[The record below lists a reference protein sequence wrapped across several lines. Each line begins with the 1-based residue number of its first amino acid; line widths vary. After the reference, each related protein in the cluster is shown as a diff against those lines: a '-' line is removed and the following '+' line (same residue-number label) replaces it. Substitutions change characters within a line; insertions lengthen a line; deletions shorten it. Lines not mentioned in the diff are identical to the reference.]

1 MDEIKEKLSELVR
14 DPTLEKLELQLK
26 EPNIFYILK
35 FEDAEIR
42 HSNFLAWLLDPKQS
56 HGLADLFL
64 KRFLKDIFS
73 LKRYDWIDEFEIDSL
88 NLEDVEVIREWQA
101 PGQKRREKRRIDILI
116 GTARF
121 VMCIENKITA
131 SESPNQLREYRNIIQ
146 EVFPDHN
153 KAFVYL
159 TLDGD
164 KPLKEDDALIYQVY
178 SYSDISRNLTEIL
191 DLYSQALADK
201 TKDYI
206 NDYLLILKREIM
218 KEDKA
223 NELAKKIY
231 QTHKDAIDFVID
243 NKPDRS
249 LEVSELFK
257 NKIEE
262 SGWIMG
268 SSNKGFVRFLTKE
281 LHDQIPRTGTYLTGR
296 EAFLFQVAY
305 EGKSVRIQTVI
316 APGNENNRQ
325 ILSQA
330 LQELEGVGRPR
341 GKEWLTHFNKTLC
354 RFEATDPKHTDD
366 DIKQKLDEIWP
377 EIEKLV
383 SKVESKLLE
392 VSENFDQAI

>member
-101 PGQKRREKRRIDILI
+101 PGQKRGEKRRIDILI

>member
-101 PGQKRREKRRIDILI
+101 PGQKRGEKRRIDILI

-281 LHDQIPRTGTYLTGR
+281 LHEQIPRTGTYLTGR

-366 DIKQKLDEIWP
+366 DIKQKLDEI
-377 EIEKLV
+377 
-383 SKVESKLLE
+383 
-392 VSENFDQAI
+392 